1 MGEVIEAKAEE
12 TGKSKAVSKATQAA
26 KPLAVSTDPMMMVA
40 QAVASGAPMEIVREL
55 IAMRDRYAAEA
66 KKEAFNE
73 AMVKVKAELKPVVKN
88 KHVAFESNKPGSK
101 GTSYWHEDLSAVCE
115 AVDAAAPK
123 HGISYR
129 WNTITELNKPVV
141 VQCIVSGHGHEFMVE
156 QSGGRDDSGNK
167 NALQSQSSAL
177 TYLKRDTLK
186 SAFGLASK
194 DDDARAS
201 GGGNAEAISQ
211 PQVEALQQLI
221 VQTSSNISLFCKAM
235 GIEAIPDLP
244 AKQFEHAHNL
254 LKTKLRQQQE
264 AGKK

>member
-1 MGEVIEAKAEE
+1 MSMQAVEE
-12 TGKSKAVSKATQAA
+12 TVVERAA
-26 KPLAVSTDPMMMVA
+26 PTALRPAPSLAVSTDPMMMVA

-66 KKEAFNE
+66 KKDAFNE

-88 KHVAFESNKPGSK
+88 KHVQFPAKSGGKD
-101 GTSYWHEDLSAVCE
+101 TDYWHEDLSAVCE
-115 AVDAAAPK
+115 AIDAAAPK

-129 WNTITELNKPVV
+129 WNTITELNKPVI

-201 GGGNAEAISQ
+201 GQSAPTVSEEQVREISD
-211 PQVEALQQLI
+211 LL
-221 VQTSSNISLFCKAM
+221 TSTKSNLSLFLKKIKLESLAE
-235 GIEAIPDLP
+235 IRADKFDEVIALIKNTAEKRAARD
-244 AKQFEHAHNL
+244 AETKQ
-254 LKTKLRQQQE
+254 
-264 AGKK
+264 

>member
-1 MGEVIEAKAEE
+1 MNEVIEKE
-12 TGKSKAVSKATQAA
+12 TETETKAVARAQPER
-26 KPLAVSTDPMMMVA
+26 PLAISTDPMMMVA
-40 QAVASGAPMEIVREL
+40 QAVSSGAPMEIVREL

-88 KHVAFESNKPGSK
+88 KHVAFESSKQGSK
-101 GTSYWHEDLSAVCE
+101 GTDYWHEDLSAVCE
-115 AVDAAAPK
+115 AVDAAGPK
-123 HGISYR
+123 HGITYR
-129 WNTITELNKPVV
+129 WNTVTELNKPVV

-156 QSGGRDDSGNK
+156 QSGGRDESGNK

-201 GGGNAEAISQ
+201 SGNGGPITPEQAEEIK
-211 PQVEALQQLI
+211 LFI
-221 VQTSSNISLFCKAM
+221 VQRNFKIIPFCKLLKVPT
-235 GIEAIPDLP
+235 IDDIP
-244 AKQFEHAHNL
+244 AKRFDEAMKL
-254 LKTKLRQQQE
+254 LKDKAAEEDRK
-264 AGKK
+264 AGQS